1 MSSVRATI
9 LAVAAILVGGTMARI
24 GGSLWGVWPGVLL
37 GLASVLAVFLS
48 AFIFIIGV
56 FVAPNVAERYLNRR
70 GLQVP
75 KDLGVPGVFIPLGA
89 LRMVSRPDEYLA
101 IMAACDGFLWP
112 AHRLLLATASMPVT
126 ERGLVDI
133 DFLRAAA
140 WSGGTRSVIREAVT
154 LASEYGGD
162 RVVQYAR
169 HPSGVLRGFEML
181 RQGVPY
187 EYAEMVA

>member
-1 MSSVRATI
+1 MAVGRTI
-9 LAVAAILVGGTMARI
+9 LLVVATLVGVGMAGI
-24 GGSLWGVWPGVLL
+24 GNSLWGVWPGVML
-37 GLASVLAVFLS
+37 GLVSVLAVLLS
-48 AFIFIIGV
+48 AFVFIIGV

-75 KDLGVPGVFIPLGA
+75 EHLGVPGVFIPLGA

-101 IMAACDGFLWP
+101 IMVACDGFLWP
-112 AHRLLLATASMPVT
+112 AHRLLLATASMPVA
-126 ERGLVDI
+126 ERGLVDV
-133 DFLRAAA
+133 DFFCAAARSGGLRA
-140 WSGGTRSVIREAVT
+140 VIREAVT